1 MAMGLGGCGF
11 DYPNFI
17 FEEKFIIILVLNKY
31 EIFIS
36 SYQEIGLLVP
46 VPIPISLL
54 FQILIK

>member
-1 MAMGLGGCGF
+1 MGLGGCGF